1 MRIVILGAGAL
12 GSIIGGHLARA
23 GEEVTII
30 ARGQRAAY
38 LQQHGITL
46 TGLADFTVP
55 VAVTTQPQTVREAD
69 VLVVAVKTYDTD
81 PALESVRHLKVGRVV
96 SIQNGVLK
104 NEQLAHTFGG
114 DKTLGAAAFLS
125 GAVTPA
131 GPVRFTVNEYLVLGE
146 LPAGVSAPVQTLV
159 TTLVNAGI
167 RAEAAPQIQTVEW
180 SKYALFMSWM
190 APAVLTRLES
200 YKFQTHPDTAAVVA
214 RLVRET
220 GLLAAQL
227 GIPLEDREPLP
238 IKTLCSVRLAEAV
251 ATIRHFGTVMEA
263 RAPDHKVS
271 TLQDLEQGRHLE
283 VEETLGYA
291 ARKGVELGIPIP
303 TIDTCYQ
310 LIAGI
315 NRSLGRTTAGA
326 TVQDPLAVQG
336 GGLHGAAGHVA
347 SLHRPTRRQDGL
359 GETLET
365 G

>member
-1 MRIVILGAGAL
+1 MKIVVLGAGAL
-12 GSIIGGHLARA
+12 GSIIAGHFARA

-30 ARGQRAAY
+30 ARGDRAAY

-55 VAVTTQPQTVREAD
+55 VAVATQPQMVREAD
-69 VLVVAVKTYDTD
+69 VLVVAVKTYDTE
-81 PALESVRHLKVGRVV
+81 PALESVSHLKVGSVL

-104 NEQLAHTFGG
+104 DEQLAHTFGW

-125 GAVTPA
+125 GGVTPA

-146 LPAGVSAPVQTLV
+146 LPAGISARVQTFV
-159 TTLVNAGI
+159 AALVNAGI
-167 RAEAAPQIQTVEW
+167 RADAVPQIQTVEW

-214 RLVRET
+214 KLVQET
-220 GLLAAQL
+220 GLLAAKL
-227 GIPLEDREPLP
+227 GIPLEDRDPLP
-238 IKTLCSVRLAEAV
+238 IKTLCDVPLAEAV

-263 RAPDHKVS
+263 RAPAHKLS
-271 TLQDLEQGRHLE
+271 TLQDLERGRRLE

-291 ARKGVELGIPIP
+291 VRTGAELGISLP
-303 TIDTCYQ
+303 TMDTCYR

-315 NRSLGRTTAGA
+315 NRSL
-326 TVQDPLAVQG
+326 Q
-336 GGLHGAAGHVA
+336 
-347 SLHRPTRRQDGL
+347 
-359 GETLET
+359 
-365 G
+365 